1 LQVARRVKNTFS
13 TLDRLRQDVHFGL
26 RTLCHSPGFALVA
39 VLTLAL
45 GIGAN
50 TAIFSVVK
58 AVLLDRLPYTD
69 ADRLVVIDGPTAV
82 DPENPLVPYSVMRET
97 AYRSLSFES
106 ISAYQDGPAMLMENE
121 RPEKL
126 RGLSVDFNFFD
137 TVGVPVE
144 LGRSFRISDQQPG
157 RRLAMILSH
166 SLWVRRFGGDP
177 HIVGRVLRLN
187 TGPVNVVGILPPWF
201 QPLLKA
207 TSTSVPEMY
216 YPLPIDPLDTQRE
229 SGIRFLGRLKRG
241 VTLSHAG
248 VELNSLFA
256 AKVRESPDSFP
267 RGARLSLVNLPD
279 RLLGRARTALWVVWG
294 AAGFVLLI
302 ACANVANLLLARA
315 AGRTREIALR
325 TALGAG
331 RGRLIRQL
339 LTESLLLA
347 SAGGVLGTGLAIL
360 GTGLLASLAP
370 EGIPRAQ
377 SAHVDVTVLGVAF
390 AATLL
395 AGLLCGII
403 PASQASRVDLTR
415 AIKGA
420 DASGRTHNGLRHAL
434 TVAEIALAFLLTVGA
449 GLMVRTFWRLMVVGA
464 GFDPHNVLTLTTD
477 VSGRYSGNLI
487 GYYREVLRRLN
498 ALPGI
503 EAAAMTSFI
512 PMDYSDRG
520 RLLFAEH
527 PIPDQTY
534 APLAD
539 PYSVSTDYF
548 RVMRIPLKHGRLFSE
563 QDTAGTPRV
572 ALINETCAR
581 AYFSREDP
589 IGKHIQLGNLR
600 WMTIVGVVGDVHQDG
615 IDRPVDLQVYAPLNQ
630 EAIIGYYRLMARTTG
645 DPMRLERAIRNVFDT
660 VDSGSPVY
668 HVKPLEAYYSERLAN
683 RTFALALLVLLG
695 ALAVTLAAVGI
706 YGVISY
712 SVASRT
718 TEVGIRMTLGA
729 RHSDVVTLML
739 RQAIPVI
746 VAGLTIGLA
755 VSLALARLIDSLLFE
770 VAPADP
776 ITSAAVAI
784 LLGGVAVAAAAFPA
798 RRAATIDPMAAL
810 RRE

>member
-1 LQVARRVKNTFS
+1 MADLFS
-13 TLDRLRQDVHFGL
+13 LETLRQDVRFGL
-26 RTLCHSPGFALVA
+26 RTLRNNPGFSAVA
-39 VLTLAL
+39 VLTVAL
-45 GIGAN
+45 GIAAN
-50 TAIFSVVK
+50 ASIFSVVK
-58 AVLLDRLPYTD
+58 AVLLDQLPYTD

-82 DPENPLVPYSVMRET
+82 DPENPVVPYSAMRET
-97 AYRSLSFES
+97 ASRSLSLES
-106 ISAYQDGPAMLMENE
+106 VSAYQDGPAMLVENE

-144 LGRSFRISDQQPG
+144 LGRSFRISDQQHG

-166 SLWVRRFGGDP
+166 SLWMRRFGGDP
-177 HIVGRVLRLN
+177 RIVGRALRLN
-187 TGPVNVVGILPPWF
+187 SGPVKVAGILPPWF

-216 YPLPIDPLDTQRE
+216 YPLPIDAFDTQRE

-241 VTLSHAG
+241 VTLSRAG
-248 VELNSLFA
+248 AELNSLFA

-267 RGARLSLVNLPD
+267 PGARLSLVSLPD
-279 RLLGRARTALWVVWG
+279 RLLGRARTALWAVWG

-331 RGRLIRQL
+331 RGRLIQQL

-347 SAGGVLGTGLAIL
+347 SAGGVLGTGLAML
-360 GTGLLASLAP
+360 GTGVLASLAP

-377 SAHVDVTVLGVAF
+377 SAHVDASVVGVAF
-390 AATLL
+390 ATTLL
-395 AGLLCGII
+395 AGLLFGII
-403 PASQASRVDLTR
+403 PAWGASRVDLTG
-415 AIKGA
+415 ALKGA
-420 DASGRTHNGLRHAL
+420 DASGRTHNGLRHAF
-434 TVAEIALAFLLTVGA
+434 TVAEIALAFVLAVGA
-449 GLMVRTFWRLMVVGA
+449 GLMTRTFWQLMRVGA
-464 GFDPHNVLTLTTD
+464 GFNPHNVLTLTTD
-477 VSGRYSGNLI
+477 VSGHYSGNPI
-487 GYYREVLRRLN
+487 GYYRDVLERLK

-503 EAAAMTSFI
+503 EDVAMTSLI
-512 PMDYSDRG
+512 PMDYTDRE

-539 PYSVSTDYF
+539 QYSVSTDYF
-548 RVMRIPLKHGRLFSE
+548 RVMRIPLKHGRLLNE
-563 QDTAGTPRV
+563 QDTAGTSRV

-589 IGKHIQLGNLR
+589 IGKHLQLRDLP

-615 IDRPVDLQVYAPLNQ
+615 IDRPVDLQVYIPLNQ
-630 EAIIGYYRLMARTTG
+630 EAIVGYYRLMARTTG

-668 HVKPLEAYYSERLAN
+668 HVKSLEAYYSERLAN
-683 RTFALALLVLLG
+683 RTFALALLTLLG
-695 ALAVTLAAVGI
+695 ALAVVLAAVGI

-712 SVASRT
+712 SVAQRT
-718 TEVGIRMTLGA
+718 REVGIRMALGA
-729 RHSDVVTLML
+729 RHGNVVTLML

-746 VAGLTIGLA
+746 GAGLTIGLV

-776 ITSAAVAI
+776 FTSIAVAI
-784 LLGGVAVAAAAFPA
+784 LLGAVAVAAAAVPA
-798 RRAATIDPMAAL
+798 HRAATVDPMVAL
-810 RRE
+810 RVE